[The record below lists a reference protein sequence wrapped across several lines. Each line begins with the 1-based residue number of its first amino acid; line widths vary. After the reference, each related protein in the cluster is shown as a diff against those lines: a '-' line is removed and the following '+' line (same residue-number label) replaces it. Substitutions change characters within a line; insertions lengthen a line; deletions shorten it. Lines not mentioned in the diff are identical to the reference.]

1 MGLKKH
7 KWILFG
13 ELKVNRHIKKDLGQ
27 GHMPHK
33 AVCSIPPMATEQVRH
48 EEIGVCLI
56 PR

>member
-1 MGLKKH
+1 MQTQMD
-7 KWILFG
+7 IIFG

-27 GHMPHK
+27 GHIPHK